1 MFHQILCSFL
11 ERTFKAGPSNISNQL
26 SSTTPPPPPK
36 KKKTTNKQKTT
47 LPAAD
52 TPPATTRGK
61 IIHTTTAAKSKV
73 AIPENQK
80 TCKPPRRVLL
90 MGKRA
95 AIKRAITRTKGT
107 KCK

>member
-11 ERTFKAGPSNISNQL
+11 ERTFKAGQSNISNQL
-26 SSTTPPPPPK
+26 SSTTPSS
-36 KKKTTNKQKTT
+36 KKKTKNKQKTT

-73 AIPENQK
+73 AITENQK

>member
-11 ERTFKAGPSNISNQL
+11 ERTLKAGQSNISNQL
-26 SSTTPPPPPK
+26 SSTNLPPPQK
-36 KKKTTNKQKTT
+36 KNTTNKQKTT

-52 TPPATTRGK
+52 TPPATTRDK

-73 AIPENQK
+73 AITENQK